1 MQRTTRAA
9 CRVQHQHSGTGC
21 MATRHLLASKQASKR
36 SRISR
41 QWASLMQCCESRK
54 GTNDDCDFGLNIIN
68 SSGEGKQRLGFGCC
82 LVRSLAPVLIDLTV
96 GKLRRYAAHSTQ
108 VGIAVEHKWEPPDTC
123 AQRPARRVAV
133 RREHTRDSHEC
144 SRACCRACHGMRCGG
159 RAGLR
164 ADTQARTNTRMHA
177 RMHSCTHA
185 HKHTLTIMIQ

>member
-1 MQRTTRAA
+1 MRQQKEWLPMPIRPAWSAMCNTQRATGS
-9 CRVQHQHSGTGC
+9 VQHATG
-21 MATRHLLASKQASKR
+21 S
-36 SRISR
+36 
-41 QWASLMQCCESRK
+41 
-54 GTNDDCDFGLNIIN
+54 IN
-68 SSGEGKQRLGFGCC
+68 SSGERKQRLGFWCC

-144 SRACCRACHGMRCGG
+144 SRACCRACHGMHCGG

-177 RMHSCTHA
+177 RMHLCTHA
-185 HKHTLTIMIQ
+185 HRHTLTIMIQ